1 MLKSDHYLCCSTVL
15 ESTACALVHRADEN
29 NFLLS
34 LSKMSDEIKIC
45 LTCGRYEF
53 TAGRA
58 AVRVM
63 EKAISFDCEESSL
76 YALLHTSETLR
87 VFSLIFS
94 PFFISVDISTV
105 V

>member
-87 VFSLIFS
+87 VFSLIFP
-94 PFFISVDISTV
+94 PFLYQ
-105 V
+105 